1 MKKHWFLYKSE
12 ILKKKFG
19 DRFVDIGVENVA
31 VAAARVVERP
41 PRCSNNKGVKKRRCL
56 QNACVNHFVRDR
68 KAARAWELVTNLKI
82 RQNPYSQRLVWGIR
96 YMYCGGRGR
105 L

>member
-1 MKKHWFLYKSE
+1 MVAKMMKKHLFLYESE

-41 PRCSNNKGVKKRRCL
+41 PRCSLKGGHKRRCL
-56 QNACVNHFVRDR
+56 
-68 KAARAWELVTNLKI
+68 
-82 RQNPYSQRLVWGIR
+82 
-96 YMYCGGRGR
+96 
-105 L
+105 